1 MRDSREG
8 GYGTISLERSFT
20 KSSNVGISKLI
31 NKHYKSNPSQFVD
44 RLYSMG
50 LNEALGI
57 SLSGEVKPN
66 IRHPKQSNTWSGTT
80 LPWMSI
86 GYGIKLTPIQILSF
100 YAAIANDGQQMKPYF
115 VQSIMNNGMVE
126 KNYLPEVLN
135 PSICSMTSIKKVK
148 KMLEN
153 VVEEGT
159 ARNIKTRQYKI
170 AGKTGTTQ
178 LIIDGKY
185 IKERNLASFVGYFPA
200 DKPKYACITM
210 INDPLENGSY
220 GGDVAAPVFRAIS
233 DYVYNTDLSLQQP
246 DTIEHQQSPV
256 SKDGYK
262 TDLAHVLNELSIDI
276 SDDNHLSE
284 WVLTNAKKDK
294 VEFNTRNIHKD
305 LENNMMP
312 NIKGMGL
319 SDVLYLLENYG
330 LKVNYI
336 GRGSIK
342 SQSINKGQQ
351 IRKGQ
356 QINIVLS

>member
-1 MRDSREG
+1 
-8 GYGTISLERSFT
+8 
-20 KSSNVGISKLI
+20 
-31 NKHYKSNPSQFVD
+31 
-44 RLYSMG
+44 
-50 LNEALGI
+50 
-57 SLSGEVKPN
+57 
-66 IRHPKQSNTWSGTT
+66 
-80 LPWMSI
+80 
-86 GYGIKLTPIQILSF
+86 
-100 YAAIANDGQQMKPYF
+100 
-115 VQSIMNNGMVE
+115 
-126 KNYLPEVLN
+126 
-135 PSICSMTSIKKVK
+135 MTSIKKVK

-246 DTIEHQQSPV
+246 DTIEQQQSPV

-330 LKVNYI
+330 LKVNYS

-356 QINIVLS
+356 KINIVLS